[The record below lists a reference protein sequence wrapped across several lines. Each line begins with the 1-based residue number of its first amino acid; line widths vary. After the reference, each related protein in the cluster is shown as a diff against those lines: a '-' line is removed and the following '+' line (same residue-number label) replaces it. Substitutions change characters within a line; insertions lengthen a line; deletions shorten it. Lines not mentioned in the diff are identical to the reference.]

1 MQDLHSETLKYL
13 LDSFNTIQGL
23 IIVTVNVNLELVIC
37 LNERDCLLYA
47 VLLKKI
53 LWEIFSFYQYWIFL
67 KSSISI

>member
-1 MQDLHSETLKYL
+1 MQDLHSATLKYL

>member
-53 LWEIFSFYQYWIFL
+53 LWAIFSFYQYWIFL

>member
-37 LNERDCLLYA
+37 LNERGYLLYA
-47 VLLKKI
+47 VC
-53 LWEIFSFYQYWIFL
+53 
-67 KSSISI
+67 

>member
-1 MQDLHSETLKYL
+1 MQDLLSETLKYL